1 MFLPSSL
8 YRHEPSGRV
17 PHPFADRG
25 HGRAADPRR
34 TGRAID
40 TGCLRREPDPRVER
54 GERR

>member
-8 YRHEPSGRV
+8 YRHEPLGRV

-25 HGRAADPRR
+25 HGPAVDPRR

-40 TGCLRREPDPRVER
+40 TGCRRREPDPRLER
-54 GERR
+54 GERQ